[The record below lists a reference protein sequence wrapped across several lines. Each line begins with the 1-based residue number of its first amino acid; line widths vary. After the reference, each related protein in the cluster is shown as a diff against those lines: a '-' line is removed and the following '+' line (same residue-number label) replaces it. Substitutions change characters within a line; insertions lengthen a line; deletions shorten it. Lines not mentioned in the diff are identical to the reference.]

1 MEINDKNSDERLR
14 YDVDREA
21 VKRST
26 LSGKSD
32 NYEYLMD
39 EEILH
44 SNQRQIIKQAK
55 FTYSFFCFWK
65 TKKNNWS
72 AGKKKVDTITNQNER
87 LSALKNKDH
96 HKDDHKDIYKK
107 IFEKLVNE
115 KFNEIQE
122 LTCEINHDNLMHY
135 FECDTAKKTW

>member
-1 MEINDKNSDERLR
+1 MEINDKITDERLR

-65 TKKNNWS
+65 TKKKQLKCREEKS
-72 AGKKKVDTITNQNER
+72 RYYYKSKRKTISFKK
-87 LSALKNKDH
+87 
-96 HKDDHKDIYKK
+96 
-107 IFEKLVNE
+107 
-115 KFNEIQE
+115 
-122 LTCEINHDNLMHY
+122 
-135 FECDTAKKTW
+135 